1 MHNEFYVIMEGTEK
15 YLDTPEAI
23 GLDCIELEKYY
34 NCNTFYYLVS

>member
-1 MHNEFYVIMEGTEK
+1 MHNEFDVIMDGT
-15 YLDTPEAI
+15 LDTPEAI